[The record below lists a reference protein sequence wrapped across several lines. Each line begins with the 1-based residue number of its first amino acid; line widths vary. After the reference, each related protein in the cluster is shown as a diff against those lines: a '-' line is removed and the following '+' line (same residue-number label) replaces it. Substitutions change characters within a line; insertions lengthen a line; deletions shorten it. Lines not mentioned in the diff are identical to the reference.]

1 MDLKADR
8 FLDLFP
14 DLIAT
19 LDRDGRFLYANP
31 AFARLSGQ
39 GHEDLIGRHF
49 SRVIRAADRPIANAR
64 LAAAGS
70 LQSVARFDARL
81 ETTKGEHSRLRWTV
95 QPDPDAHV
103 LYVVGHAARETF
115 EEGELLRIA
124 VEASPCAMIVVDQQG
139 LLTKVNQATEQLFGY
154 GPGELIGQ
162 PVEVLVPEHQRSDH
176 TAQRQQFQTEA
187 GSRPM
192 GRGRDLMGRKRDGSV
207 FPVEVGLS
215 RVFTSRGE
223 YVLGAVVDLTVRKET
238 EQRIASQAHELAEA
252 NARLSE
258 MASTDSLTNL
268 WNRRSFVEQLGIQ
281 LETALRNSRP
291 LSVLILDTDHFKPY
305 NDNYGHL
312 AGDVVLQQVAKIL
325 RGSARRSD
333 YVARL
338 GGEEFGVIS
347 PETTSGGAIRV
358 GERFR
363 GAIEAASW
371 PRRSVTASVGATTV
385 HHPKDAWRAEPPSY
399 SSVLAEADKAL
410 YYSKE
415 HGRNRVTHLHE
426 MLQ

>member
-19 LDRDGRFLYANP
+19 LDWEGRLLYANP
-31 AFARLSGQ
+31 AFARQSGLDPD
-39 GHEDLIGRHF
+39 GLIGRHF
-49 SRVIRAADRPIANAR
+49 SQVIRATDRPVASAR
-64 LAAAGS
+64 LVAA
-70 LQSVARFDARL
+70 QSQQSAVRFDARM
-81 ETTKGEHSRLRWTV
+81 ENTNGEPDRLIWTV
-95 QPDPDAHV
+95 QPDHEAHV
-103 LYVVGHAARETF
+103 LYAVGHVHLEEF

-124 VEASPCAMIVVDQQG
+124 VAASPSAMLVVNQQG
-139 LLTKVNQATEQLFGY
+139 LLVKVNHATEQLFGY

-162 PVEVLVPEHQRSDH
+162 PVEVLVPEHQRSEH
-176 TAQRQQFQTEA
+176 SAQRQQFQTHAET
-187 GSRPM
+187 RPM
-192 GRGRDLMGRKRDGSV
+192 GQGRDLMGRRRDGSV

-215 RVFTSRGE
+215 RVSTSRGE
-223 YVLGAVVDLTVRKET
+223 YVLGGVVDLTLRKAT
-238 EQRIASQAHELAEA
+238 EERMVSQAHDLTEA
-252 NARLSE
+252 NVRLSA
-258 MASTDSLTNL
+258 MASTDSLTKL

-281 LETALRNSRP
+281 LEMALRNSRP
-291 LSVLILDTDHFKPY
+291 LSVLILDIDHFKPY

-312 AGDVVLQQVAKIL
+312 AGDVVLQQLAQIL

-347 PETTSGGAIRV
+347 PETTSSGAIRV

-363 GAIEAASW
+363 RAIEAASW
-371 PRRSVTASVGATTV
+371 PRRRVTASVGATTV
-385 HHPKDAWRAEPPSY
+385 HHAIHDWRAEPPSY
-399 SSVLAEADKAL
+399 SSILGEADKAL

-415 HGRNRVTHLHE
+415 HGRNRVTHSQDIEH
-426 MLQ
+426 